1 LRRSFWEKGE
11 IPPEDKKPE
20 PETETKFTMN
30 TPTIKEEL
38 IEKTSQTPPI
48 QVPLPIIKEEP
59 VETAAFPKVKKS
71 QPDIII
77 LDDTPPRVSKRT
89 AANISTSTTPSIKEE
104 PVDIG
109 NFPAAACSNTHSGSV
124 GVISKKA
131 KLEQGTESSGGDEE
145 TELVKL
151 EEEEERLEEE
161 LLAAQRVADLIR
173 KRNESKARIAAL
185 KARAS
190 TTPGRGSPS

>member
-1 LRRSFWEKGE
+1 
-11 IPPEDKKPE
+11 
-20 PETETKFTMN
+20 MN

-38 IEKTSQTPPI
+38 IEKPSQTPPI

-59 VETAAFPKVKKS
+59 VEAAALPKAKKS
-71 QPDIII
+71 QPDIMI

-89 AANISTSTTPSIKEE
+89 AANISTSTTPTIKTE
-104 PVDIG
+104 PVDFG
-109 NFPAAACSNTHSGSV
+109 NVPAAASSTSQSGS
-124 GVISKKA
+124 GGGISKKA
-131 KLEQGTESSGGDEE
+131 KLKQGTEISGGDEE

-151 EEEEERLEEE
+151 KEEEERLEEE

-185 KARAS
+185 KARTS
-190 TTPGRGSPS
+190 TTHGRGSPS

>member
-1 LRRSFWEKGE
+1 MRRSFWEKGE

-20 PETETKFTMN
+20 HETETKPTID

-38 IEKTSQTPPI
+38 IEKTNQTAPI
-48 QVPLPIIKEEP
+48 EVPLPIIKEEP
-59 VETAAFPKVKKS
+59 VEKVALPKAKKP
-71 QPDIII
+71 QPDVII

-89 AANISTSTTPSIKEE
+89 AANISTSTTPTIKTE
-104 PVDIG
+104 PVDFG
-109 NFPAAACSNTHSGSV
+109 NFPAAAYSNTHSGS
-124 GVISKKA
+124 GGGISKKA
-131 KLEQGTESSGGDEE
+131 KLEQGTEISGGDEE
-145 TELVKL
+145 KELVKL
-151 EEEEERLEEE
+151 KEEEQRLEEE

-185 KARAS
+185 EARAS